1 MARLLFTDPNA
12 PIQNEEHDVT
22 GEALYMLLANGEVRA
37 AESPGPAI
45 AWCERSA
52 LPLDDAEAFWVY
64 LGRTEGR
71 DRYAAV
77 RIGDAR
83 ASEALAFQPARQAG
97 FLNLFQLARS
107 SSVEQQHA
115 ARAAHLG
122 TWLHRSRYCGM
133 CGHESA
139 YLTDLNKRVCSNQDC
154 RFETYPRIEP
164 AVIVLV
170 VEGTRCMLAREG
182 AFPKGYFAP
191 IAGFVEA
198 GETPEQA
205 VRREVFEEAGL
216 VVNKMAYVAAQPWP
230 FPSSLMLGY
239 IAHVAPGQEIRLSGE
254 LAEALW
260 VDRGEL
266 GEVIARS
273 AKDRPLLL
281 PPSGV
286 IGRALID
293 EWLVRAATQK
303 SHLKGG

>member
-1 MARLLFTDPNA
+1 MARLLFTDPN
-12 PIQNEEHDVT
+12 PPTQHEEHDVT
-22 GEALYMLLANGEVRA
+22 GEALYMLVANGEVRA

-64 LGRTEGR
+64 LGRTDGR

-83 ASEALAFQPARQAG
+83 ASEALAFRPPRQAG
-97 FLNLFQLARS
+97 YLNLFQLAPC
-107 SSVEQQHA
+107 SSVEQQYA

-122 TWLHRSRYCGM
+122 TWLHRSRYCGV
-133 CGHESA
+133 CGHESS
-139 YLTDLNKRVCSNQDC
+139 YVTDLNKRVCNNENC

-170 VEGTRCMLAREG
+170 VAGARCMLARQG

-205 VRREVFEEAGL
+205 ISREVFEEVGL
-216 VVNKMAYVAAQPWP
+216 VVDKVAYVAAQTWP

-239 IAHVAPGQEIRLSGE
+239 IAHVAPGREIRLSKE
-254 LAEALW
+254 LEKALW
-260 VDRGEL
+260 VDRDEL
-266 GEVIARS
+266 SEVIAG
-273 AKDRPLLL
+273 AVKNGPLLL

-293 EWLVRAATQK
+293 KWLVHAA
-303 SHLKGG
+303 